1 MMTLLSRSLIEPPKH
16 KDTKTLRPLPDT
28 LVPSCL
34 RGKLRFDKRR
44 IAGHSG
50 QSEPVCIDHELGL
63 LDLADALLRNAPQ
76 AYLQQ
81 AYAGTVAHINR
92 CPACRDT
99 LVDLV
104 LSTLH
109 YEAHL
114 PAPTVPNPT
123 EEGLHHDT

>member
-1 MMTLLSRSLIEPPKH
+1 MMVLPFRSLIEPPRH

-34 RGKLRFDKRR
+34 RGKLLVDKRK
-44 IAGHSG
+44 IAGHSRQPG
-50 QSEPVCIDHELGL
+50 PGCIDHELGL
-63 LDLADALLRNAPQ
+63 LDLADALLRHAPQ
-76 AYLQQ
+76 AHVQQ
-81 AYAGTVAHINR
+81 AYAGTLAHVNH
-92 CPACRDT
+92 CPTCRAT

-104 LSTLH
+104 LTTLH

-123 EEGLHHDT
+123 EEGPHHDA